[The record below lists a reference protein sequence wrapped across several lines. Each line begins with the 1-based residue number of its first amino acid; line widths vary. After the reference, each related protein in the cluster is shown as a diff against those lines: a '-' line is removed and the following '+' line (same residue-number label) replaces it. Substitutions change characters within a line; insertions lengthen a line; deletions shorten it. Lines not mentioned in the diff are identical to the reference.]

1 MHLRLNAPRLNRP
14 NRPAL
19 CGCAS
24 SGKDVGCYG
33 DSRFTDYSSPCLCRF
48 CCLANMS
55 LEPVLCPR
63 ISRQDQGLQS
73 WRRLPAEEAGVLC
86 PAALAEALGEPWAAL
101 PGTCSG

>member
-1 MHLRLNAPRLNRP
+1 MHLRLNSLRL

-33 DSRFTDYSSPCLCRF
+33 DSRFTDYSSPCWCRF
-48 CCLANMS
+48 CFLADMN
-55 LEPVLCPR
+55 LEPALCRR
-63 ISRQDQGLQS
+63 ISRPDQGLQS
-73 WRRLPAEEAGVLC
+73 WRRLPAEEAEVLC
-86 PAALAEALGEPWAAL
+86 PALRVGASVEPWAAW